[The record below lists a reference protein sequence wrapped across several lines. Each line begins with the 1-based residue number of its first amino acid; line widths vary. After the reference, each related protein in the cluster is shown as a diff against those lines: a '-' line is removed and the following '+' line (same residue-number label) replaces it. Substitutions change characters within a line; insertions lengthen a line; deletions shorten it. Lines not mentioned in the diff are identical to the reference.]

1 MAFFRLYAG
10 VAKKETLSVA
20 SAEVGTLQALL
31 DIVRKSS
38 TLSFALE
45 RELVRL
51 RPAYIRLSEVAR
63 DLGFDVI
70 GVERIEGLPNSGLF
84 WVP

>member
-1 MAFFRLYAG
+1 M
-10 VAKKETLSVA
+10 SIA

-63 DLGFDVI
+63 DSGFDAI
-70 GVERIEGLPNSGLF
+70 GVERIEGLPNFGLF